1 MIIIDNLQQLLNN
14 INTGE
19 PVLVYFSG
27 ENCSVCK
34 VLKPKIEEEVL
45 KQFPKFKLFEVKTDL
60 NKEITSHFTVFSIPT
75 TLIFFDSKEFKDLL
89 EDNDSFA
96 REWLGEKR
104 YKLFKEGNYRIDK
117 FVDPLGRQYSLAE
130 LKTLDEKTFKN
141 LGI

>member
-1 MIIIDNLQQLLNN
+1 MIIKDNLQQLLNN

-75 TLIFFDSKEFKDLL
+75 TLIFFDSKEFKRVGR
-89 EDNDSFA
+89 NMSVA
-96 REWLGEKR
+96 
-104 YKLFKEGNYRIDK
+104 LFIE
-117 FVDPLGRQYSLAE
+117 E
-130 LKTLDEKTFKN
+130 LKRPYN
-141 LGI
+141 LMCED